1 MRAIDMAGVQ
11 AAPGRPPLG
20 KEDASEAKN
29 AFGDFLDRD
38 AGPGRA
44 NGAEM
49 RDMADDAVLRSAH
62 PAEEKVEEFI
72 PMAASTRLNLERS
85 GRNPSDEAGRDVSNA
100 AARPA
105 PGSDAAGQ
113 DDMRI
118 QPAGHARIDWLALRM
133 PKGED
138 APAAEPAEPTVEDA
152 DPALPADDALPTAS
166 QKVAEA
172 VPDARLAASGL
183 RRDERAMD
191 DRERPSIRTEAS
203 RGNAADAPPRLS
215 MPQTP
220 ANSTETAAPTP
231 RDAAARDAAARSTT
245 APLSARQPFVSTS
258 AEQAPDMSARP
269 IATLSVQ
276 TVPAFAAGL
285 QGPSQTVLGAIRD
298 EVPELARPAAAAIAG
313 QPRTAEPMRVLKI
326 QLHPLELGVVTARL
340 SLQGGEMR
348 VELQTETRE
357 AASRLAVDSNEIAK
371 ALRGLGIEIDRV
383 TVTQQPSGNM
393 QPHGQ
398 QAGSERSG
406 ERFANE
412 GDAGGRQSGQRGAD
426 NGAGGFEG
434 ERNAGD
440 SQGSRGVYI

>member
-38 AGPGRA
+38 ASSGRA
-44 NGAEM
+44 NGAAM
-49 RDMADDAVLRSAH
+49 RDMAGEAALRSAH

-72 PMAASTRLNLERS
+72 PMAASNRLNPERS
-85 GRNPSDEAGRDVSNA
+85 GRNSSDEAGREVSNA

-105 PGSDAAGQ
+105 SGSDAAGH

-118 QPAGHARIDWLALRM
+118 QPAGRARIDWLALTM

-152 DPALPADDALPTAS
+152 EPAPPADDALPTAS

-203 RGNAADAPPRLS
+203 RGSAADAPPRLS
-215 MPQTP
+215 MSQTP

-231 RDAAARDAAARSTT
+231 RDPAARDAAARSTN
-245 APLSARQPFVSTS
+245 APLPARQPFASTS

-269 IATLSVQ
+269 VATLSVQ

-298 EVPELARPAAAAIAG
+298 EVPELARPAAAIAG